1 MGKAPVKV
9 PKVGGTG
16 ATAAGVGAAAVA
28 GGLMSAFRSRLGS
41 LDDSPADAKK
51 ATRSSGGT
59 MSVEPTISG
68 LAKGIERSNQLLG
81 QVASAV
87 AISNDLLATQV
98 KHQSN
103 TNKILLGI
111 ANNLGK
117 GGGGSGIAETAGLA
131 AGIASLLPAL
141 KLVGRLAG
149 PLGLAITAF
158 EVFRMMQ
165 RPRSKEEQAETKE
178 AMKKSA
184 AFNIRRDGDTSRNEA
199 MKLIQ
204 EEMKKRN
211 LSSRDVTYDKLKRI
225 ITVKKTGEKI
235 DIGSR
240 ISNDPA
246 RSLVRNIDPVADS
259 LGIGAPTTTS
269 SSRAPAITSRKL
281 GFAELVSLAKGAG
294 FNQQESVTMAAIAM
308 AESTGDP
315 KAHNTKG
322 RDNSYGL
329 WQINML
335 GRMGPSRRKQL
346 GIDSNEQLKDPK
358 INARAAYMVYKQ
370 QGFNAWSVYKSGAY
384 QRFMG
389 GATANAGV
397 APTFISNAAPAS
409 TSSAGGSV
417 TTPQAA
423 LSGILG
429 AAGINMSNM
438 STPSIAGTPSGIMG
452 GGAMSYTNTQSAPG
466 GGAGVGTATGTDS
479 GSVMQLQGKV
489 AGTRRGA
496 LSQRLVSIIQQ
507 AANAAGVTVKVY
519 SGGQRMPGATGAV
532 GSHRHDQG
540 NAADLDLFVGGRRL
554 SANNP
559 QDRAIMAKFV
569 ATAVSLGA
577 TGVGHGNGYMGP
589 SRIHVGFGKTAVWG
603 GSQWIREAHAAGLK
617 GQTNIGNTADAR
629 TAGTDSGTGSANT
642 PARGSTETGGGTLPG
657 ALQNIL
663 RATGMSPGGASGV
676 GRGTTGSVGAGGS
689 GITKADVTTAWE
701 KYNESGNPA
710 DMIRADAL
718 MKQWQAQGGDRTPQR
733 EAAKRV
739 STKRGR
745 SGRRTSGM
753 PLPPVRPDF
762 EGVNEPGGLDAESL
776 SKYGLREKSPNEE
789 RISPGQSKFNRWM
802 DWLTGNK
809 LKYEY
814 GTGEDPTGYEK
825 TDLDRLKKLDNAEAK
840 IIGST
845 AVVRA
850 QGYGGFQPVFKP
862 EDLALEKQR
871 SGIDRVSPD
880 LKYEQER
887 LETLPT
893 YGSPFGIK
901 YGQKTIDT
909 ENYTVRSAMD
919 PELDFE
925 RGAFIGRTPP
935 SVTAGMFDPRPT
947 AQIPMIPSSNQR
959 STMMP
964 ENVID
969 DPSSG
974 KFDAPIGNYAYG
986 NVKPQTSFPFSIDIT
1001 STIAGVSSV
1010 KSPDK
1015 GDSDLIS

>member
-1 MGKAPVKV
+1 MVKV

-111 ANNLGK
+111 ADNLGK

-149 PLGLAITAF
+149 PLGLAIAAF
-158 EVFRMMQ
+158 EAFRQ
-165 RPRSKEEQAETKE
+165 GPRSKEEQTETKK
-178 AMKKSA
+178 AMRDSA
-184 AFNIRRDGDTSRNEA
+184 ASNIRRAGDTSRNEA

-269 SSRAPAITSRKL
+269 SSSQRARAPAITSRKL

-308 AESTGDP
+308 AESSGRSD
-315 KAHNTKG
+315 AHNPNASTG
-322 RDNSYGL
+322 DNSYGL
-329 WQINML
+329 WQINMIGRL
-335 GRMGPSRRKQL
+335 GPARRREF
-346 GIDSNEQLKDPK
+346 GINANEQLFDPRV
-358 INARAAYMVYKQ
+358 NAKAAYRVYRQ
-370 QGFNAWSVYKSGAY
+370 QGFNAWSVYKSGTY

-438 STPSIAGTPSGIMG
+438 STPSIASTPSGIMG

-479 GSVMQLQGKV
+479 GSVMQLQGKA
-489 AGTRRGA
+489 AGTRRGT
-496 LSQRLVSIIQQ
+496 LSQRLVSILQQ

-519 SGGQRMPGATGAV
+519 SGGQRMPGAPGAV

-589 SRIHVGFGKTAVWG
+589 SRIHVGFGKAAVWG
-603 GSQWIREAHAAGLK
+603 GSQWIREAWAAGRK

-629 TAGTDSGTGSANT
+629 TAGTGTGAGAGSANM

-689 GITKADVTTAWE
+689 GITKADVTASWE

-718 MKQWQAQGGDRTPQR
+718 MKQWQAKGGDRTPQR

-745 SGRRTSGM
+745 SGGRTGGM

-776 SKYGLREKSPNEE
+776 SKYGLREKSPFERLDMRGVLKTAEKDPSALDYFDFDSEMAKDAKRAAIEKARKEAPKQKGTPAQLAENNNVTARTTGRAKRADAIAAMEDARMARAVQAQLPPPELPGKLPGVLTNE
-789 RISPGQSKFNRWM
+789 S
-802 DWLTGNK
+802 L
-809 LKYEY
+809 
-814 GTGEDPTGYEK
+814 
-825 TDLDRLKKLDNAEAK
+825 AK
-840 IIGST
+840 IETGQDTNVGS
-845 AVVRA
+845 A
-850 QGYGGFQPVFKP
+850 Q
-862 EDLALEKQR
+862 
-871 SGIDRVSPD
+871 VSP
-880 LKYEQER
+880 YEMM
-887 LETLPT
+887 PKA
-893 YGSPFGIK
+893 PPKIP
-901 YGQKTIDT
+901 
-909 ENYTVRSAMD
+909 
-919 PELDFE
+919 PEQ
-925 RGAFIGRTPP
+925 
-935 SVTAGMFDPRPT
+935 PRP
-947 AQIPMIPSSNQR
+947 
-959 STMMP
+959 
-964 ENVID
+964 VIQNLPNPGIMD
-969 DPSSG
+969 RNLIDQKQLPGSEQS
-974 KFDAPIGNYAYG
+974 
-986 NVKPQTSFPFSIDIT
+986 VKPQTSLPFSIDIAP
-1001 STIAGVSSV
+1001 SIARGMSNVPPNEGDLSSSFSLTV
-1010 KSPDK
+1010 GKNN
-1015 GDSDLIS
+1015 